1 MKKAYNKPELYV
13 ESFQLSQSIA
23 STCSVAA
30 GGNSLGSPSHDS
42 KSTCGWDLG
51 NMVLWVDSSTGCN
64 KSLDVDADFLG
75 MCYNTPNGGNTIF
88 GS

>member
-23 STCSVAA
+23 SACVAA
-30 GGNSLGSPSHDS
+30 GGNSFGSPNHAS
-42 KSTCGWDLG
+42 KDTCGWSLVS
-51 NMVLWVDSSTGCN
+51 MVLWVDSSTGCN
-64 KSLDVDADFLG
+64 KFLDVDADFQG
-75 MCYNTPNGGNTIF
+75 ICYNTPNDGNTIF